1 MEAQRPVAALEVAFA
16 VINIANLSNW
26 VTRLFDELECGI
38 DAKGAS
44 LGAGDCAEA
53 TLSCDLPEHH
63 SGHRCFSVPGGMGGE
78 LGLVLLKRTPL
89 RLETQPPKPAIGAL
103 VISFP

>member
-1 MEAQRPVAALEVAFA
+1 MWPNRGAPDSR
-16 VINIANLSNW
+16 
-26 VTRLFDELECGI
+26 
-38 DAKGAS
+38 AKGGKQPVSAVPL
-44 LGAGDCAEA
+44 LGGTVVRSAAV
-53 TLSCDLPEHH
+53 LSCDLPEHH